1 MQATQSR
8 EIDDEAAPRSVW
20 AALRAGFALRCPH
33 CRQGK
38 LLKSYLKVVD
48 RCPVCGEA
56 FYHHRAD
63 DAPAYFT
70 ILIVGHVLLPL
81 MLIGLELMPEP
92 EWVHFLVWPTLAITM
107 TYLLLPRLKGA
118 LVALQWA
125 LRMHGFGTEE
135 AIAE

>member
-1 MQATQSR
+1 MPTRLVQSTH
-8 EIDDEAAPRSVW
+8 EAAPRSVW
-20 AALRAGFALRCPH
+20 AALRAGFGLRCPH
-33 CRQGK
+33 CHQGK
-38 LLKSYLKVVD
+38 LLRAYLKVVD

-81 MLIGLELMPEP
+81 MLIALEIMPEP
-92 EWVHFLVWPTLAITM
+92 QWVHFAVWPALAIVM
-107 TYLLLPRLKGA
+107 TYTLLPRIKGA